1 MKCETTNLA
10 AEHIQNVFVE
20 DGSIVATMRIMTTTD
35 EFLSDEELELE
46 DEYVKSRWRKM
57 ADEIR
62 RHDNALHWGRIV
74 YDINNYFLQ
83 KRLDQ
88 TYK

>member
-46 DEYVKSRWRKM
+46 DEYVKLRWRKKM
-57 ADEIR
+57 AYE
-62 RHDNALHWGRIV
+62 
-74 YDINNYFLQ
+74 
-83 KRLDQ
+83 
-88 TYK
+88 